1 MEKKVTVYSLPTCPY
16 CAGLKKLLNENNIKF
31 KDIDVSENPEKVKEM
46 KELTGQMQVPVIIID
61 GEAIVGFDKA
71 KIQEKLG
78 IG

>member
-31 KDIDVSENPEKVKEM
+31 KDIDVSENPGKVKEM